1 MNKNI
6 NSYHNSGQLCNYQI
20 HTDSKLN
27 QKDSIIEVVV
37 EKIIIIDL

>member
-6 NSYHNSGQLCNYQI
+6 NSYHNSGQPSNNQN